1 MDGSAA
7 PPPGSSAKLRA
18 ARLARRDHPR
28 RVTYV
33 ARLEPRAA
41 GAIEGSAADSWRTVE
56 ALVPA
61 VVLTRSRTTE
71 TAVTVLADGARVV
84 RKRWTWPRR
93 RDRLKGALRT
103 TFAARSPARR
113 EFEALARLASL
124 PGGGFAPNPLGWL
137 EHRERGVLQAC
148 TLLLDEVPQA
158 VDLARWLAAERGA
171 ERREALLARL
181 AERLRTMHDAGLA
194 DFEMHPRNVLV
205 AADGRVLKVDCA
217 KQRHRTGAA
226 SRTDRVR
233 DLAALDVGLVRL
245 AAAERDGFLRAYLGA
260 AATAAGLDSLD
271 AAVTAER
278 RRIDARESRRLPR

>member
-7 PPPGSSAKLRA
+7 PLPGSSAKLRVA
-18 ARLARRDHPR
+18 GLRGADHRAR
-28 RVTYV
+28 VSYE
-33 ARLEPRAA
+33 ARLEPSVAGVIGAPAA
-41 GAIEGSAADSWRTVE
+41 SSWRTVE
-56 ALVPA
+56 ALLPVR
-61 VVLTRSRTTE
+61 VLARSRTTE
-71 TAVTVLADGARVV
+71 TAVVRLADGTRIV

-113 EFEALARLASL
+113 EFDALVRLASL
-124 PGGGFAPNPLGWL
+124 PGGGFAPAPRGWL
-137 EHRERGVLQAC
+137 EHRERGVLRAC

-158 VDLARWLAAERGA
+158 VDLAEWLCAEGA
-171 ERREALLARL
+171 SAQRQAVLSRL

-205 AADGRVLKVDCA
+205 GAGGRVLKVDCA
-217 KQRHRTGAA
+217 KQRRRTGSA
-226 SRTDRVR
+226 SRIDRVR
-233 DLAALDVGLVRL
+233 DLAAVDVGLARL

-260 AATAAGLDSLD
+260 AATAAGLASLD
-271 AAVTAER
+271 AAVSAER